1 MPIAIQQTIQVLQ
14 IIVQNVPLGT
24 NLSLLQLIW
33 SMLNGSF
40 LHSRGAIFP
49 ALVYS
54 GFTRDETQR
63 SWQAL
68 RYGMWRLDD
77 LLRSWGEYVQNQSQW
92 RPQVYEGYRPLAVD
106 MTTFW
111 RLQLKGWLGKYFNG
125 LANRM
130 LRGVGFGLVAEVGR
144 VEGQRIPLLR
154 KVIRA
159 HPKDLSEAKLKK
171 MLLEWVGRN
180 LADDEVALFDAGAH
194 ITDMQAA
201 SVKRYVI
208 RLASNCTARRNERPT
223 YSGKGRPPEY
233 GKRVRPLKRR
243 WKKRTI
249 AATKPDFSTSFEHE
263 QRTIQVLGWSELV
276 TVDRKPHPEN
286 ETFSILVFVDPL
298 YQQPLVLGTNVS
310 LQPATAFQLYLDRWP
325 VEQIPLAAKQMLGL
339 HRQFVFAPESCQRLP
354 ELALL
359 VGNILTYLAA
369 VLPPL
374 PTGFWDQRPK
384 KQPAA
389 CGDSWPR
396 LIFQKMALF
405 LGNFEKSVQLLAT
418 YRRVL
423 PPTDAKN
430 GIPDCHFGFC
440 DGFLSRFVKVQD
452 SVLSYRL
459 VPPVR
464 FSGN

>member
-1 MPIAIQQTIQVLQ
+1 MPIAIEQTIHVLQ
-14 IIVQNVPLGT
+14 IVVQSVPLGT
-24 NLSLLQLIW
+24 NLSLLHLLW

-40 LHSRGAIFP
+40 LRSRGAIFP

-54 GFTRDETQR
+54 GFTTDETRR

-77 LLRSWGEYVQNQSQW
+77 LLHSWREYVHCQSKW
-92 RPQVYEGYRPLAVD
+92 RPRVYEGYRPLAVD
-106 MTTFW
+106 MTAFW

-130 LRGVGFGLVAEVGR
+130 LRGVGFGLVAEVGQ

-159 HPKDLSEAKLKK
+159 HPKDLSDVKLKA
-171 MLLEWVGRN
+171 MVLDWAGRH
-180 LADDEVALFDAGAH
+180 LADDEVVLFDAGAH
-194 ITDMQAA
+194 IADMQAA
-201 SVKRYVI
+201 SIKRYVI
-208 RLASNCTARRNERPT
+208 RLASNCTARRNELPA
-223 YSGKGRPPEY
+223 YSGKGRPSEY
-233 GKRVRPLKRR
+233 GRRVRPLKRR

-249 AATKPDFSTSFEHE
+249 AATKPDFSTSFEQE

-276 TVDRKPHPEN
+276 SVDRKPHPGN
-286 ETFSILVFVDPL
+286 ETFSILVFFDPL
-298 YQQPLVLGTNVS
+298 YQQPLILGTNVS
-310 LQPATAFQLYLDRWP
+310 LQPATAFKLYLDRWS

-369 VLPPL
+369 ILPPL

-384 KQPAA
+384 KRPAA
-389 CGDSWPR
+389 CGESWLK
-396 LIFQKMALF
+396 LIFRKITSFQ
-405 LGNFEKSVQLLAT
+405 GNFEKSVQLPAT
-418 YRRVL
+418 YQRVWPL
-423 PPTDAKN
+423 TDAEN
-430 GIPDCHFGFC
+430 GIPDWLFGFC
-440 DGFLSRFVKVQD
+440 DGILSRFVKVQD
-452 SVLSYRL
+452 SASSLRL
-459 VPPVR
+459 VSPVR